1 MLGWL
6 YWTEKRERAGE
17 TTLAGLPVFRAGVL
31 RREGTPEWLLRRRIR
46 AAGRKLARAG
56 VRRLLWPEGFPY
68 GELLA
73 GEGILPV
80 DTLPLWQGLAAE
92 LAWRELRRR
101 GIPPGEGRAAVC
113 AGRLTAEARRTV
125 EALLRRCPRVALD
138 APDPGGGFSRALR
151 RSSGAALL
159 TGNAGADVRILF
171 AQREPSR
178 PGDIPLYPGAAA
190 PEAALRLP
198 EGWEKRLPEGVCRS
212 QAAAALWAAGRLPL
226 EQIALADA

>member
-6 YWTEKRERAGE
+6 CWTEKRERAGE

-113 AGRLTAEARRTV
+113 AGRLTAEARPAHLTLDQLTLDV
-125 EALLRRCPRVALD
+125 PVSSDCAKFYRVAPTSAMVRQD
-138 APDPGGGFSRALR
+138 GTVIPAAEISAMEGEIFS
-151 RSSGAALL
+151 
-159 TGNAGADVRILF
+159 DMD
-171 AQREPSR
+171 E
-178 PGDIPLYPGAAA
+178 
-190 PEAALRLP
+190 
-198 EGWEKRLPEGVCRS
+198 W
-212 QAAAALWAAGRLPL
+212 
-226 EQIALADA
+226 